1 MRKLV
6 LLLLAACA
14 SGCIGAPSA
23 QPSTQPSTGSHAAV
37 LRAGP
42 AQAAGATGTGAGAA
56 GAGVSTAASTSAT
69 DADGTL
75 RRIQALVGTASC
87 SSDTQCHSLAL
98 GARACG
104 GPERYLA
111 WSSAHTPAAQL
122 QALGEQYQAERRAAN
137 TADGR
142 MSNCRFMPDPGAVC
156 RAGTCQPGE
165 SAPGAL

>member
-1 MRKLV
+1 MRKLI

-14 SGCIGAPSA
+14 SGCVGAESA
-23 QPSTQPSTGSHAAV
+23 QPAAVSHAAI

-42 AQAAGATGTGAGAA
+42 GAA
-56 GAGVSTAASTSAT
+56 GQGGTATGAAQPAAA
-69 DADGTL
+69 DATL
-75 RRIQALVGTASC
+75 RRIQALVGTPSC
-87 SSDTQCHSLAL
+87 SSDAQCHSLAL

-111 WSSAHTPAAQL
+111 WSSAHTPEAEL
-122 QALGEQYQAERRAAN
+122 QALGAQYQAERRAAN

-156 RAGTCQPGE
+156 KAGTCQPNAGGG
-165 SAPGAL
+165 APGAQ

>member
-14 SGCIGAPSA
+14 SGCVGAESA
-23 QPSTQPSTGSHAAV
+23 QSAAGSHAAI

-42 AQAAGATGTGAGAA
+42 GAA
-56 GAGVSTAASTSAT
+56 GQGDTATGAAQPAAA
-69 DADGTL
+69 DATL
-75 RRIQALVGTASC
+75 RRIQALVGIPSC
-87 SSDTQCHSLAL
+87 SSDAQCHSLAL

-111 WSSAHTPAAQL
+111 WSSAHTAEAEL
-122 QALGEQYQAERRAAN
+122 HALGEQYQAERRAAN

-156 RAGTCQPGE
+156 KAGTCQPGAGA
-165 SAPGAL
+165 SAPGAQ

>member
-1 MRKLV
+1 MRKLI

-14 SGCIGAPSA
+14 SGCVGAESA
-23 QPSTQPSTGSHAAV
+23 QPAAGSHAAI

-42 AQAAGATGTGAGAA
+42 GAA
-56 GAGVSTAASTSAT
+56 GQGGTATGAAQPAAA
-69 DADGTL
+69 DATL
-75 RRIQALVGTASC
+75 RRIQALVGTPSC
-87 SSDTQCHSLAL
+87 SSDAQCHSLAL

-111 WSSAHTPAAQL
+111 WSSAHTPEAEL
-122 QALGEQYQAERRAAN
+122 QALGAQYQAERRAAN

-156 RAGTCQPGE
+156 KAGTCQPNAGGG
-165 SAPGAL
+165 APGAQ